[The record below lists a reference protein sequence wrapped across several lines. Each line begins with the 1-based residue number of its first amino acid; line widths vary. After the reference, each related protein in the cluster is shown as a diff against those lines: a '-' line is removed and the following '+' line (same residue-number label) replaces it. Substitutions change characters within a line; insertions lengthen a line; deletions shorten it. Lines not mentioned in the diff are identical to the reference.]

1 MLYLRRSRWKTSQK
15 NILKNVKKKTC
26 NLKND
31 MLKLRRSRWQQ
42 KKSFKKMF

>member
-1 MLYLRRSRWKTSQK
+1 MLQWRRSRWKTSQK

-42 KKSFKKMF
+42 KSLLK